1 MGNVQYTG
9 EHTQLAANLALSAW
23 ILFFQIN
30 HFSVDHLRLIK
41 IMTKIY
47 TRHCSKYHVVGE
59 QEINAISVKEYCCV
73 D

>member
-1 MGNVQYTG
+1 M
-9 EHTQLAANLALSAW
+9 QLAADLAQSAW
-23 ILFFQIN
+23 ILFFQIIN

-59 QEINAISVKEYCCV
+59 QEINAISVKVYCCV